1 MAERKV
7 KDYPVLHFEDQQGWR
22 AWLHEHHAEA
32 SGVWL
37 RLAKKAT
44 GVSSVQYAEALEAA
58 LCYGWIDGQKQ
69 ADDDPFWRQKFTP
82 RSARSGWS
90 KINREKAEALIENGL
105 MQPAGLSEVERARAD
120 GRWQAAYDSAST
132 ATVPDDLQQ
141 ALDAN
146 PGANAF
152 FATLDRQNRYA
163 ILYRVQT
170 AKKAETRARRI
181 SDYVEMLA
189 RQEKLHP

>member
-1 MAERKV
+1 MSERKTV
-7 KDYPVLHFEDQQGWR
+7 DYPVLHFEDQQSWR
-22 AWLHEHHAEA
+22 VWLHEYHAG
-32 SGVWL
+32 SRGVWL
-37 RLAKKAT
+37 RLAKKAAQ
-44 GVSSVQYAEALEAA
+44 VSSVQYAEALEIA

-69 ADDDPFWRQKFTP
+69 ADDDQFWLQKFTP
-82 RSARSGWS
+82 RSARSAWS
-90 KINREKAEALIENGL
+90 RINREKAEALIENGL

-120 GRWQAAYDSAST
+120 GRWQAAYDSASK

-146 PGANAF
+146 PKASAF

-181 SDYVEMLA
+181 RDYVAMLA
-189 RQEKLHP
+189 RHEKLHP